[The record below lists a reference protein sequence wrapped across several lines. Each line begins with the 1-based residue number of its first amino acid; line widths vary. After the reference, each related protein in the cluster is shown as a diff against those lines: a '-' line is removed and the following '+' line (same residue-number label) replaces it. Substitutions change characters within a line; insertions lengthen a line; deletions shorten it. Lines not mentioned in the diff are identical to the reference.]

1 METLIDNC
9 GHFRLFLH
17 PGAVLLGE
25 SGIVVSFRLVERYK
39 QQAPSSGHV
48 IIEFED
54 ENGEKVDFHAWC
66 ACRPRWPLGY
76 VLINAKEW
84 TFWSSDP
91 SYGRRGGLPSSQRV
105 NETVRFYQLRL
116 TVSSSGKSHGLDIK
130 VYAEQPQSTTG

>member
-54 ENGEKVDFHAWC
+54 LPDELARQVLGFW
-66 ACRPRWPLGY
+66 RPT
-76 VLINAKEW
+76 E
-84 TFWSSDP
+84 
-91 SYGRRGGLPSSQRV
+91 
-105 NETVRFYQLRL
+105 
-116 TVSSSGKSHGLDIK
+116 
-130 VYAEQPQSTTG
+130 